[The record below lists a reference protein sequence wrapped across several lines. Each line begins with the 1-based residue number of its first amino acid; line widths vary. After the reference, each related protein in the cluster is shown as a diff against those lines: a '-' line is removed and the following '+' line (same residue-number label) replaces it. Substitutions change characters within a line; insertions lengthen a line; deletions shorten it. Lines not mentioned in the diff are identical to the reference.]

1 MNTILSDYNR
11 SGYKPSLVSSS
22 IYKDVSSSFIN
33 PMSGD
38 VLTSTD
44 IDSVKNS
51 IRNIVLTPIGSR
63 PFFPEFGSRVGDLLF
78 ELADITTKV
87 AIETEIS
94 ESVSNFEP
102 RVSELKVEVN
112 DQSEQ
117 NAYFVTLTF
126 SMDYVVG
133 TIEFI
138 LNRIR

>member
-1 MNTILSDYNR
+1 MNTILSDYNK
-11 SGYKPSLVSSS
+11 SGYKPSIVSST

-33 PMSGD
+33 PISGD
-38 VLTSTD
+38 VLASTD

-51 IRNIVLTPIGSR
+51 IRNIVLTPIGTR
-63 PFFPEFGSRVGDLLF
+63 AFFPDFGSRVGDLLF
-78 ELADITTKV
+78 ELADITTQV

-94 ESVSNFEP
+94 ESILNFEP
-102 RVSELKVEVN
+102 RVSELKVDVK

>member
-1 MNTILSDYNR
+1 MNTILSDYNK
-11 SGYKPSLVSSS
+11 SGYKPSIVSST

-33 PMSGD
+33 PISGD
-38 VLTSTD
+38 VLASTD

-51 IRNIVLTPIGSR
+51 IRNIVLTPIGTR
-63 PFFPEFGSRVGDLLF
+63 AFFPDFGSRVGDLLF
-78 ELADITTKV
+78 ELADITTQV

-94 ESVSNFEP
+94 ESILNFEP
-102 RVSELKVEVN
+102 RVSELKVDVK

-126 SMDYVVG
+126 SMNYVAG

>member
-1 MNTILSDYNR
+1 MNTILSDYNK
-11 SGYKPSLVSSS
+11 SGYKPSIVSST

-33 PMSGD
+33 PISGD
-38 VLTSTD
+38 VLASTD

-51 IRNIVLTPIGSR
+51 IRNIVLTPIGTR
-63 PFFPEFGSRVGDLLF
+63 AFFPDFGSRVGDLLF
-78 ELADITTKV
+78 ELADITTQV

-94 ESVSNFEP
+94 ECILNFEP
-102 RVSELKVEVN
+102 RVSELKVDVK